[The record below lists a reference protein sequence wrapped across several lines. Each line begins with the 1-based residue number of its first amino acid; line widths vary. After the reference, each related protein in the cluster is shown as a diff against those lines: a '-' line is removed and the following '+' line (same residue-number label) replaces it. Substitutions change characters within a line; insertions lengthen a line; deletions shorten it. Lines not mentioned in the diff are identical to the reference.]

1 MSTTAS
7 GASPVLIRS
16 DKVVLGGGLAFV
28 VVAGLAHY
36 GGWNS
41 VLAFV
46 VSAAAVCLLASL
58 VGRSVEQL
66 GDRFGPG
73 ATGVLQSALGA
84 QSYEVLEAGG
94 VQEGL
99 ELFEQRAPEAVLLDL
114 GLPDGEGFELLERI
128 RETSE
133 TPIVIISARGEER
146 DQVRALDS
154 GANDYVT
161 KPFREGE
168 LLARLRSALRIA
180 ARANRNSE
188 CIVVGSLRLQC
199 FERRAY
205 LNDVEVE
212 LTPTEFSLLQVLAR
226 DAGRVMTHRQLL
238 RQVWGPSYTQD
249 VQYLRVFMKQLRTK
263 LERDPSKPK
272 LLVTTP
278 GVGYRLKLGD

>member
-1 MSTTAS
+1 MTAS
-7 GASPVLIRS
+7 ILI
-16 DKVVLGGGLAFV
+16 
-28 VVAGLAHY
+28 
-36 GGWNS
+36 
-41 VLAFV
+41 
-46 VSAAAVCLLASL
+46 
-58 VGRSVEQL
+58 VEDDL
-66 GDRFGPG
+66 SMRR
-73 ATGVLQSALGA
+73 VLQSALGA

-99 ELFEQRAPEAVLLDL
+99 QLFEQRAPEAVLLDL

>member
-1 MSTTAS
+1 MTAS
-7 GASPVLIRS
+7 ILI
-16 DKVVLGGGLAFV
+16 
-28 VVAGLAHY
+28 
-36 GGWNS
+36 
-41 VLAFV
+41 
-46 VSAAAVCLLASL
+46 
-58 VGRSVEQL
+58 VEDDL
-66 GDRFGPG
+66 SMRR
-73 ATGVLQSALGA
+73 VLQSALGA

-99 ELFEQRAPEAVLLDL
+99 QLFEQRAPEAVLLDL

-278 GVGYRLKLGD
+278 GVGYRLKE

>member
-1 MSTTAS
+1 MTPAILIVEDDL
-7 GASPVLIRS
+7 PMRRVL
-16 DKVVLGGGLAFV
+16 
-28 VVAGLAHY
+28 H
-36 GGWNS
+36 
-41 VLAFV
+41 
-46 VSAAAVCLLASL
+46 
-58 VGRSVEQL
+58 
-66 GDRFGPG
+66 
-73 ATGVLQSALGA
+73 SALGG
-84 QSYEVLEAGG
+84 QSYRVWEAGG

-99 ELFEQRAPEAVLLDL
+99 SLFEQHAPGAVLLDL

-133 TPIVIISARGEER
+133 TPIVVISARGEER

-168 LLARLRSALRIA
+168 LLARLRAALRSA
-180 ARANRNSE
+180 ARASRSAE
-188 CIVVGSLRLQC
+188 CIVVGELRLQC
-199 FERRAY
+199 FERRAF
-205 LNDVEVE
+205 LNDAEVE

-238 RQVWGPSYTQD
+238 RQVWGPAYTED

-263 LERDPSKPK
+263 LERDPGKPK

-278 GVGYRLKLGD
+278 GVGYRLKPPD